1 MSATEQ
7 VFGVRNLALQGGVVH
22 SMQQIKDVKSFQ
34 EAIVTLSLC
43 LLNFQEENLNEY
55 NLIQESLYIINI
67 CNGIQELSPDDK
79 TLEIIANN
87 LKKVSIHYIE
97 SPQIKSLYIEDDKI
111 FQMRYN
117 LRIML
122 NYLVNIKTDEIKT
135 NEKEGFNPAIFMIL
149 SASSLKFNSEFLD
162 EQELVQQSLNLVNI
176 SSSIE
181 ELNVKD
187 SQLVTI
193 FKNLKKVSLIYVD
206 KPTTNTDKN
215 PNNTL
220 YQMRYNLQIALAYV
234 LKNYSNEL

>member
-1 MSATEQ
+1 MDY
-7 VFGVRNLALQGGVVH
+7 

-55 NLIQESLYIINI
+55 DLIQESLYIINI

-97 SPQIKSLYIEDDKI
+97 SPQIKSLNIEDDKI

-122 NYLVNIKTDEIKT
+122 NYLVNIKTDEIT
-135 NEKEGFNPAIFMIL
+135 ITEKEGFNPAIFMIL

-181 ELNVKD
+181 ELNTKD
-187 SQLVTI
+187 SQLVII
-193 FKNLKKVSLIYVD
+193 FKNLKKVSLLYVD
-206 KPTTNTDKN
+206 KPKTNTDEN
-215 PNNTL
+215 PNNSL
-220 YQMRYNLQIALAYV
+220 YQMRYNLRIALEYV
-234 LKNYSNEL
+234 LKNYSNVL